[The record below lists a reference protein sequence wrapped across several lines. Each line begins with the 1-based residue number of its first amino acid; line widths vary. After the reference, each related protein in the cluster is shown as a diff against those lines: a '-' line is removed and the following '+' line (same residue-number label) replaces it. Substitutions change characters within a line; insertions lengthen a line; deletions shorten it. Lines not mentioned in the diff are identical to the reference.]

1 MKIRYYFFIFI
12 YVLFFIGCEAVV
24 GHSETLTTYDKIYN
38 TRSCDDGFIDEKAN
52 SYLDLLM
59 WYELAGSLKRNCL
72 DYNAS
77 NYYFDQAEELYKR
90 DVDLENIALKSV
102 KLVGATLL
110 NDNVD
115 SYRGNV
121 YESIMINTYKGL
133 NFMSIGDFNNARVEF
148 NRALDRQRR
157 AKEEF
162 AKNIEDEIQKLNQYD
177 QNITT
182 IATNKQTQDFV
193 FNEYNSL
200 IFSDF
205 VAYPDF
211 INPFVTYMAG
221 LFFLADKDYKKAHE
235 MLKESL
241 AMQPKNSFLKSEFKL
256 TKDLLKND
264 KKSKKYIW
272 LIYENG
278 KGLRKNEFR
287 LDVPLFVFTQKVP
300 YIGVAFPMLQ
310 EMPTSYEFLNLE
322 NKSTVEI
329 ANMDR
334 VIKTEFKTKL
344 PFIITKA
351 LIRTTLK
358 SLASGIAMNE
368 NELLGY
374 GVALFNAL
382 TNKADLRGW
391 ISLPKNFQAIRVV
404 NLGKNV
410 DIKTSD
416 GELIESFV
424 VNKDKNAIIYIN
436 SPIKGLHIVHKIF
449 F

>member
-1 MKIRYYFFIFI
+1 MRIGYYFFIFI

-24 GHSETLTTYDKIYN
+24 GYSETLNTYDKIYN
-38 TRSCDDGFIDEKAN
+38 TKSCDDVFIDEKAN

-77 NYYFDQAEELYKR
+77 NYYFDKAEELYKS

-102 KLVGATLL
+102 KVVGSTLL

-115 SYRGNV
+115 SYRGNI
-121 YESIMINTYKGL
+121 YESIMVNTYKGL

-157 AKEEF
+157 AKDEF
-162 AKNIEDEIQKLNQYD
+162 AKNIEDEIQKLSQND

-182 IATNKQTQDFV
+182 IAKNKQTQDFV

-235 MLKESL
+235 MFKESL

-256 TKDLLKND
+256 TKTLLKND
-264 KKSKKYIW
+264 KKSQKYIW

-278 KGLRKNEFR
+278 KVLRKDEFR
-287 LDVPLFVFTQKVP
+287 LDVPLFIFTQKVP
-300 YIGVAFPMLQ
+300 YIGVAFPILKDMSA
-310 EMPTSYEFLNLE
+310 SYEFLNLE
-322 NKSTVEI
+322 DKSTVEI

-344 PFIITKA
+344 PFIITKT
-351 LIRTTLK
+351 LIRTILK

-374 GVALFNAL
+374 GVAIFNAL
-382 TNKADLRGW
+382 TNKADLRSW
-391 ISLPKNFQAIRVV
+391 TSLPKNFQAIRVV
-404 NLGKNV
+404 NLGKNI
-410 DIKTSD
+410 DIKTPD

-424 VNKDKNAIIYIN
+424 ANKDKNAIIYIN
-436 SPIKGLHIVHKIF
+436 SPIKGSHIIHKIF